1 MDVSRFTIFF
11 KGVVKTMFTKQSL
24 FLIPVVIILSAGVAS
39 ANNIEVKNGHTQVSI
54 GNNGINI
61 RNNPSPSFIDRL
73 INWRTIRSGSTS
85 SQSQVSSSSKCSQSS
100 STYSSNRS
108 TGGGVIRSSSSSTTT
123 TCR

>member
-1 MDVSRFTIFF
+1 MFQDLLFF
-11 KGVVKTMFTKQSL
+11 NGVVTTMFTKQSL
-24 FLIPVVIILSAGVAS
+24 FLIPVLIIVSAGVAS

-61 RNNPSPSFIDRL
+61 RNNPSPSLIDRL
-73 INWRTIRSGSTS
+73 INWRGTRSTSTS

-108 TGGGVIRSSSSSTTT
+108 TGGGVIRSSSSATTT